1 MTRTTLHRVAIA
13 AAGMTAFAAAC
24 GPPPAPPPVY
34 HSQAAPGSDS
44 LVVPVVSVTTALADG
59 ENRWVVLAPVE
70 GRVLIADFGSDSVRA
85 YPGITKAAVPNASA
99 LIGLGD
105 TVLVADW
112 GLRRVTAWTEA
123 GKQIA
128 AWPMPDGLHGALP
141 RARDAAGQWYFQIDP
156 EPKDDGSG
164 LLDSAAVVRADPPL
178 TRFDTLARLAPPD
191 LAITQG
197 MNGNRYQRRALSG
210 SDIWGVEPD
219 GTLWVARV
227 YQNVVEWYPR
237 SGGKPVRTRPLPDP
251 VLPVTQM
258 DRQLFLQ
265 RYPEDQR
272 PIAARLPF
280 AAVKAPFEQVFAGP
294 NGRMWLFKSD
304 TALAPVRSFQVV
316 DSTGVRFYVDMP
328 SRGSAV
334 GLSGNH
340 VLMAEQFP
348 GGVRLLQYVVPPE
361 AGR

>member
-1 MTRTTLHRVAIA
+1 MTLTTLHRIAIRAITLA
-13 AAGMTAFAAAC
+13 ALAAAC
-24 GPPPAPPPVY
+24 APPPSPPPVY
-34 HSQAAPGSDS
+34 HSQPAPGSDS
-44 LVVPVVSVTTALADG
+44 LVVPVVSVTGAVPDG

-70 GRVLIADFGSDSVRA
+70 GRVLIADFGSDSVRP
-85 YPGITKAAVPNASA
+85 YPGITKAAVPDAA
-99 LIGLGD
+99 TLIGAGD
-105 TVLVADW
+105 TILVADW

-123 GKQIA
+123 GKQLA
-128 AWPMPDGLHGALP
+128 AWPMPDVLRGALP
-141 RARDAAGQWYFQIDP
+141 RGRDAAGQWYFQIDP

-164 LLDSAAVVRADPPL
+164 LLDSAAVVRGDPQL
-178 TRFDTLARLAPPD
+178 TRFDTLARLAAPD

-210 SDIWGVEPD
+210 SDLWGVEPD
-219 GTLWVARV
+219 GTLWLARV
-227 YQNVVEWYPR
+227 YQNQIEWHSR
-237 SGGKPVRTRPLPDP
+237 AGGKPVRTRPLPDR

-258 DRQLFLQ
+258 DRQLYLQ

-280 AAVKAPFEQVFAGP
+280 AAVKSPFEQVFAGQ

-304 TALAPVRSFQVV
+304 TALAPVRAFQVV
-316 DSTGVRFYVDMP
+316 DSTGVLFYVDVP
-328 SRGSAV
+328 SRGTAV
-334 GLSGNH
+334 GLAGNH

-348 GGVRLLQYVVPPE
+348 GGVRLLQYVIPAE